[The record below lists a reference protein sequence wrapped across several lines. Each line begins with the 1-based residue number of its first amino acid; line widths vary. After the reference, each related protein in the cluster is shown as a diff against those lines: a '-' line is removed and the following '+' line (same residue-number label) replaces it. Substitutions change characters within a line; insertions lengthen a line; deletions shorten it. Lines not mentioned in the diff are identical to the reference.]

1 MNNKR
6 VLLCVLLTMIL
17 LVGVCVPAMAAKKQR
32 TIDRSRILSQ
42 VPTAVFL
49 PIVHP
54 FPDDEKTSD
63 MMITIMERALQEF
76 KYPKYNLL
84 GDEKIE
90 ASLAKLNYFEVA
102 KKGTN
107 EEMMRQIM
115 EDTKAEIVTMIVIK
129 EIEQST
135 SLVGGG
141 GDERELLKVNMEMLT
156 VYSAPGKKPYR
167 VNVNDTFSQE
177 YALVHKTDWPL
188 KEVIRITGNYFKG
201 IMPDQKK

>member
-1 MNNKR
+1 MNSKK
-6 VLLCVLLTMIL
+6 VLLSLLTMIL
-17 LVGVCVPAMAAKKQR
+17 VIGLCVPAMAAKKQR

-42 VPTAVFL
+42 IPTVVFL

-63 MMITIMERALQEF
+63 MMITIFERALQEF

-84 GDEKIE
+84 GDEKFE
-90 ASLAKLNYFEVA
+90 ETLKKLNYFEVA

-107 EEMMRQIM
+107 EEIMRQVM
-115 EDTKAEIVTMIVIK
+115 AETKADIVTMIVIK

-135 SLVGGG
+135 SFVGGG

-156 VYSAPGKKPYR
+156 IYAADNKKPYR
-167 VNVNDTFSQE
+167 VNVNDTFRQE
-177 YALVHKTDWPL
+177 YAVVHKIDWPL
-188 KEVIRITGNYFKG
+188 KEVIRITGNYFNR
-201 IMPDQKK
+201 ILPNEKK